1 LQKRFPHVDLFFNP
15 SDFGQLEKV
24 VPELGDL
31 DDDLADLPH
40 YYLPEAAD
48 STGFTA
54 FIPIIYGCNFLCSYC
69 IVPYRRGKERS
80 RPLSDIVAEV
90 EHVVARGA
98 REVTLLGQTVNA
110 YGHDLAEK
118 PDLSSLLRAVDAVPG
133 LDRLR
138 FLTSHP
144 KYMSN
149 EIIDTMAELG
159 TVCEHMNLPVQAGDN
174 EVLKRMRRTYTRD
187 YWQDRIEYTRERMPS
202 VTVATDII
210 VGFPGETDAQ
220 FQQTYDLLEAVE
232 CDKVHLAMYSPRPG
246 TLSARWEDD
255 IPHHEKQARHQA
267 LEKLQERIA
276 TKRNARRLGDTEEV
290 LVEGIS
296 KGRWTGRTRGNTLV
310 HFDDERDVL
319 GKLVDVTI
327 TDTSPWFL
335 MGQPAGPVS

>member
-1 LQKRFPHVDLFFNP
+1 
-15 SDFGQLEKV
+15 
-24 VPELGDL
+24 
-31 DDDLADLPH
+31 
-40 YYLPEAAD
+40 
-48 STGFTA
+48 
-54 FIPIIYGCNFLCSYC
+54 
-69 IVPYRRGKERS
+69 
-80 RPLSDIVAEV
+80 
-90 EHVVARGA
+90 
-98 REVTLLGQTVNA
+98 
-110 YGHDLAEK
+110 
-118 PDLSSLLRAVDAVPG
+118 
-133 LDRLR
+133 
-138 FLTSHP
+138 
-144 KYMSN
+144 
-149 EIIDTMAELG
+149 
-159 TVCEHMNLPVQAGDN
+159 
-174 EVLKRMRRTYTRD
+174 
-187 YWQDRIEYTRERMPS
+187 MPS

-255 IPHHEKQARHQA
+255 IPHHEKQARHQE

-276 TKRNARRLGDTEEV
+276 TKRNACRLGNTEEV

-319 GKLVDVTI
+319 GKLVDVAI